1 MFCKRCIEQCLT
13 TRRSCP
19 VCRQQV
25 RGGIREFPPCKW
37 ATQLS
42 EKIEGLTIRDA
53 VKLCETH
60 PTEMASLYCGDCS
73 DAVCGHCILD
83 SGEHHGHS
91 VSPLQTVAKELN
103 ETVVREREKLNE
115 VNTRLL
121 KNIETV
127 RSSSKTLKSVAASHM
142 ADGDVQFKEIV
153 QLLVK
158 ERHKSLVSLM
168 NSIRD
173 DQEQLEDL
181 LFEQDDNESTSA
193 GADAVDM
200 IHRNA
205 EFLAKSQAFSAQ
217 YGEEAVS
224 GIEGKVEELVS
235 DMRTDLLSCLDTHP
249 PFSLVTQTVYDYRHH
264 CQNNNLLTSDQVV
277 FCDMKFRVNIQC
289 GNQLQISLMEE
300 SESSVKYSGC
310 REFYVQVTL
319 VNQFGAKDRN
329 RRSSFLVKT
338 KSGVPVSK
346 KVDSLCLSYDQMI
359 DFGFLKPAVDVIVV
373 RFAIRPL
380 SYQVLSRIQHDY
392 IARLSK

>member
-1 MFCKRCIEQCLT
+1 
-13 TRRSCP
+13 
-19 VCRQQV
+19 
-25 RGGIREFPPCKW
+25 
-37 ATQLS
+37 
-42 EKIEGLTIRDA
+42 
-53 VKLCETH
+53 
-60 PTEMASLYCGDCS
+60 MASLYCADCA

-115 VNTRLL
+115 VNSRLL
-121 KNIETV
+121 KNIDTV
-127 RSSSKTLKSVAASHM
+127 RRSSKTLKSVAGSHM
-142 ADGDVQFKEIV
+142 AEGDLQFKENV

-193 GADAVDM
+193 AADAVDM
-200 IHRNA
+200 IHRNTD
-205 EFLAKSQAFSAQ
+205 FLAKSQAFSAQ
-217 YGEEAVS
+217 YGDEAVS
-224 GIEGKVEELVS
+224 EIESKADELVG
-235 DMRTDLLSCLDTHP
+235 DMRTDLLSCLETCP
-249 PFSLVTQTVYDYRHH
+249 PFSLATQTVYDYRHH
-264 CQNNNLLTSDQVV
+264 CQNNKLLHSDQIV

-289 GNQLQISLMEE
+289 GGQLQISLVEEE
-300 SESSVKYSGC
+300 SFVPYSGS
-310 REFYVQVTL
+310 REFFVQVTL

-329 RRSSFLVKT
+329 RRSSCLVKT

-346 KVDSLCLSYDQMI
+346 KVNSLCLSYNQMI
-359 DFGFLKPAVDVIVV
+359 EFGFLKPTVDVIVV
-373 RFAIRPL
+373 RFAMRPL

-392 IARLSK
+392 IASLTK